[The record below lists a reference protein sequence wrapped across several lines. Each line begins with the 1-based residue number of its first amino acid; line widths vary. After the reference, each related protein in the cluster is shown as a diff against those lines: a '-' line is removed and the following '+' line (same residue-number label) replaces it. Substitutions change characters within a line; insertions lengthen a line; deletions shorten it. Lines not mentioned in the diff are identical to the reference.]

1 MLTGAMVLSMVAV
14 AMVAQVDPAAVTV
27 AVAMGPHPGGRA
39 MALVAMSLSSSS
51 LVRLRVVALM
61 GPRPAEAAQVMIRER
76 RVTG

>member
-39 MALVAMSLSSSS
+39 MALVAMVVRVRVRPLSGS
-51 LVRLRVVALM
+51 
-61 GPRPAEAAQVMIRER
+61 G
-76 RVTG
+76 